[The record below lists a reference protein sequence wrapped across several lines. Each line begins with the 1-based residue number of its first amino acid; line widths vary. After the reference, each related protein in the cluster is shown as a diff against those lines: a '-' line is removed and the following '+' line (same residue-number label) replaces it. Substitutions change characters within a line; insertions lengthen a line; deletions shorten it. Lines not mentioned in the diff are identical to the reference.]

1 VQRRLFLASDGHDL
15 RGEDR
20 LVPGGGEMG
29 YGVAPFVIRFH
40 LHPSVTASL
49 LQGGSAVLLRTKSGA
64 GWRLRAAGASL
75 GLSDSIYLGNGFD
88 MNRSQQIT
96 LTGETDGAG
105 ATVKWA
111 LRREER

>member
-1 VQRRLFLASDGHDL
+1 
-15 RGEDR
+15 
-20 LVPGGGEMG
+20 
-29 YGVAPFVIRFH
+29 
-40 LHPSVTASL
+40 
-49 LQGGSAVLLRTKSGA
+49 
-64 GWRLRAAGASL
+64 L